1 MKKTLAILASFCIL
15 PALITCGGDGVAPT
29 DDDDGG
35 NPPQILNVSLEE
47 TSGHPIERIRVTG
60 IPADVSGV
68 YMRVS
73 SGGNGGQSPAA
84 ESKAFIHRAEDGDFL
99 IVPLNPADP
108 LSAGEL
114 TLQVTDGDN
123 VTSNEISFSVTDL
136 PAAPGAFADAITVM
150 QRSLDG
156 WLRIHGTTRDELRNT
171 PVTSLPAEHLPLLVT
186 HQLVDN
192 PGNANSLRALA
203 DGDIPL
209 FTVDAAGRDLLDRV
223 VAAAG
228 VVDHL
233 NTIATLVDTLSA
245 LPDSVS
251 RSPGRPGTG
260 ASRAQ
265 AGCITATSF
274 NITNCF
280 QLSSIMNKQ
289 YQIDRLINSATRQ
302 VENSVI
308 FGASVALAFT
318 PAAGIGSTLG
328 AMIWADQKGD
338 EALANLM
345 PSSFDSDATRFEAKP
360 DRFKEDE
367 KGPGRWSD
375 FSVTAKSKGW
385 SIDKLVLEAVM
396 QVVGGAG
403 GATGNVLP
411 GAGKFGAD
419 LTGLVMSE
427 GTNEIIGAAT
437 NGSNVLSICPRR
449 WTIDCTNKQFI
460 KATVVSGDAITV
472 DNSAETYTP
481 VKPGPAGLRLETKD
495 AFGEAHTGTS
505 KIITVDMMNVKLE
518 PGTKKVEPGE
528 TIDFTATVTGAD
540 DIRIIWTTTGGSIV
554 ATGLNTA
561 TLTTPGTAWDPAIQ
575 VKARSSANTGARK
588 GKVTSDPREDIAII
602 SVQNVTVT
610 VSPADICLKPGEFR
624 AFTATVTGTDNQTV
638 TWTIQPP
645 PPGGGSMNGNTYTAP
660 GTYQDVN
667 VIATSVENPTAIG
680 YADVEV
686 SNCSCQWE
694 ATFVGLHTGVYSG
707 EYAVRI
713 EPQGFTF
720 TPTESD
726 LTPTISVIT
735 GPIPGV
741 GSYEVGVSF
750 ISESDGIWSQMD
762 PKIPAPQLHV
772 TSFKAGEKI
781 EGFITGE
788 LHQVE
793 NVGPPM
799 TYFRTHIDLSFRARF
814 FDPLNPSN
822 PCGPE

>member
-1 MKKTLAILASFCIL
+1 MKKTLTIIVSLCIL
-15 PALITCGGDGVAPT
+15 SALVTCGDDGVAPP
-29 DDDDGG
+29 DDDDSG
-35 NPPQILNVSLEE
+35 NPPQVLNVALEKS
-47 TSGHPIERIRVTG
+47 SGQPIERIRVTG

-68 YMRVS
+68 YARVS
-73 SGGNGGQSPAA
+73 SGGGGAQSPAA
-84 ESKAFIHRAEDGDFL
+84 ESKAFIHRADDGDFL
-99 IVPLNPADP
+99 IVPLNPVDP

-123 VTSNEISFSVTDL
+123 VTSNEISFSVTAL
-136 PAAPGAFADAITVM
+136 PAAPGAFSDAIAVM

-156 WLRIHGTTRDELRNT
+156 WLRIHGTSRDELRNT

-223 VAAAG
+223 IAAAG

-233 NTIATLVDTLSA
+233 NTIATLVDTLGA
-245 LPDSVS
+245 LPDPEL
-251 RSPGRPGTG
+251 RSPGPDANTVGVRL
-260 ASRAQ
+260 
-265 AGCITATSF
+265 GCIPATSF

-280 QLSSIMNKQ
+280 TLSSIMNKQ

-318 PAAGIGSTLG
+318 PAAGSGATLG
-328 AMIWADQKGD
+328 AMTWADQKGD

-345 PSSFDSDATRFEAKP
+345 PSSFDTGATRFTATPEK
-360 DRFKEDE
+360 FKEDE
-367 KGPGRWSD
+367 EGPGRWTD

-385 SIDKLVLEAVM
+385 SIDQLVLEAVM

-411 GAGKFGAD
+411 EAGKFGAD

-437 NGSNVLSICPRR
+437 NGSNILSICPRS

-460 KATVVSGDAITV
+460 KATVASGDAITV

-481 VKPGPAGLRLETKD
+481 VKPGQAGLRLETKD
-495 AFGEAHTGTS
+495 AFGESHTGTS
-505 KIITVDMMNVKLE
+505 KIITVDRMNVKLE

-528 TIDFTATVTGAD
+528 TIDFTATVTNAK
-540 DIRIIWTTTGGSIV
+540 DITVIWTTTGGSIV

-588 GKVTSDPREDIAII
+588 GKVTSDPREDTAII
-602 SVQNVTVT
+602 SVKNVTVV
-610 VSPADICLKPGEFR
+610 VSPGDVCVKPGKDQPFS
-624 AFTATVTGTDNQTV
+624 ATVTGADNQAV
-638 TWTIQPP
+638 TWSTQPP
-645 PPGGGSMNGNTYTAP
+645 SPGGGTFNGSTYTAP
-660 GTYQDVN
+660 GTFQDVTI
-667 VIATSVENPTAIG
+667 IATSVEDATAIG

-788 LHQVE
+788 LHKVE
-793 NVGPPM
+793 NIGPPIS
-799 TYFRTHIDLSFRARF
+799 YFRTHIDLSFRARF